1 MASIFKTFS
10 NFVLTRHTSRC
21 LLYKCIFSATA
32 QQQVAKMTST
42 SDKLLSKDEVAAMRI
57 NYKSQGLKFDELEKK
72 EPFYMFDL
80 WFKMAKDCT
89 MIKEPNSMAIATAS
103 A

>member
-10 NFVLTRHTSRC
+10 NFVLTRQANRS
-21 LLYKCIFSATA
+21 LLHRCIFSATA
-32 QQQVAKMTST
+32 QQQVAKMAST
-42 SDKLLSKDEVAAMRI
+42 SDKLLGKDEVAAMRI

>member
-1 MASIFKTFS
+1 MS
-10 NFVLTRHTSRC
+10 NIEYQYDNRMPLC
-21 LLYKCIFSATA
+21 KCIFSAIAQQA

-103 A
+103 V

>member
-1 MASIFKTFS
+1 
-10 NFVLTRHTSRC
+10 
-21 LLYKCIFSATA
+21 
-32 QQQVAKMTST
+32 MTST

-72 EPFYMFDL
+72 EPLYMFDL

-89 MIKEPNSMAIATAS
+89 MIKEPNSMALATAS